1 MNEAYTRGQ
10 KVLHWLLAVL
20 LLFWLFV
27 SGELVEEAQGDD
39 KGFILMFHSGGAI
52 VIGMLMA
59 FRFYLRRKHP
69 VVVMG
74 SLKDWEKVWSQRIH
88 VAFYVFVALMVLS
101 GIVQGMFFE
110 QDVRVFGLINITLG
124 HNESLMGIFHLVHGA
139 SANVL
144 KVLILLHILA
154 ALKHQFID
162 KQAMLKRMA

>member
-1 MNEAYTRGQ
+1 MNESYTRGQ
-10 KVLHWLLAVL
+10 KILHWLLAVL

-39 KGFILMFHSGGAI
+39 KGFILMIHSGGAI
-52 VIGMLMA
+52 IIGLLMA
-59 FRFYLRRKHP
+59 YRFYLRRAHP
-69 VVVMG
+69 VTVMS
-74 SLKDWEKVWSQRIH
+74 SLKDWEKVWSQRTH
-88 VAFYVFVALMVLS
+88 LAFYLFVGLMVLS
-101 GIVQGMFFE
+101 GILQGMFFE

-124 HNESLMGIFHLVHGA
+124 HNESLMGIFHLIHGA

-144 KVLILLHILA
+144 KVLIILHILA

>member
-10 KVLHWLLAVL
+10 KVLHWLLAGL

-39 KGFILMFHSGGAI
+39 KGLILMFHSGGAI

-74 SLKDWEKVWSQRIH
+74 SLKDWEKVWSRRIH

-101 GIVQGMFFE
+101 GIVQGIFFE

-144 KVLILLHILA
+144 ILLHILA